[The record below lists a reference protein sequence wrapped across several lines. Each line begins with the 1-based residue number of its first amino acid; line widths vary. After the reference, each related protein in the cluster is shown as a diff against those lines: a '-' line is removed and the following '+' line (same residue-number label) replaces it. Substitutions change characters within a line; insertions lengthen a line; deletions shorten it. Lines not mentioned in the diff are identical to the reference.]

1 MKGFIEVTVLSTVS
15 NGSETR
21 QIKELEL
28 IPLSDI
34 ARVYGSV
41 ILLKTPYNNGQNYTN
56 TTHSYE
62 EIKQLIKQAT
72 EL

>member
-1 MKGFIEVTVLSTVS
+1 MKGFIEVTVLSTAS

-56 TTHSYE
+56 TAHTYE
-62 EIKQLIKQAT
+62 EIKELIKKAQCA
-72 EL
+72 

>member
-1 MKGFIEVTVLSTVS
+1 MKGFIEVTVLSRVS
-15 NGSETR
+15 SGSETR
-21 QIKELEL
+21 QIEEVEL

-41 ILLKTPYNNGQNYTN
+41 IMFKTPYSNGQNYTN
-56 TTHSYE
+56 TAHTYE
-62 EIKQLIKQAT
+62 KIKELIKQAT